1 MSKQRKH
8 SIFGYLFIL
17 FVSPFLFL
25 LVLVPKA
32 QSKEKVEVQQKR
44 AVLLFVGDLM
54 GHLPQL
60 NSAKTDS
67 GYNFSP
73 VYSYVESYISNAD
86 FSIGNLETV
95 LAGKERGFSGY
106 PMFNSPDEY
115 AHALKEV
122 GFDMLMTINNHSIDQ
137 GVFGIKET
145 IKKLNTLGMPYEG
158 TFASPQDA
166 DSIRIFSINGIR
178 IAFVGFSYGL
188 NGNML
193 PEEYKYATALIDTT
207 LIKQKIQRAKALSP
221 DAIITYFHFG
231 QEYKRIENEF
241 QRSIVKVA
249 IASGSDVVW
258 ASHPHVLQPIEWYKS
273 GNDSIPVAYSLGNF
287 ISNQRDRYTDTGAM
301 LCLTIDKDTTT
312 RVSKVSVIPT
322 WVFKGLINNKTEY
335 RILPLND
342 TTSFNHSF
350 LTPSDSKRIREAY
363 KESIEILNKR
373 GAFVGASK

>member
-1 MSKQRKH
+1 M
-8 SIFGYLFIL
+8 YLFIL

-32 QSKEKVEVQQKR
+32 QSKEKVEVHQNR

-54 GHLPQL
+54 CHLPQL

-73 VYSYVESYISNAD
+73 FYTYVQSCLSGAD
-86 FSIGNLETV
+86 FTVGNLETV
-95 LAGKERGFSGY
+95 LAGKERNFTGY

-122 GFDMLMTINNHSIDQ
+122 GFDLLMTINNHSLDR
-137 GVFGIKET
+137 GVIGIKET
-145 IKKLNTLGMPYEG
+145 QKKLNALGISYEG
-158 TFASPQDA
+158 TFASEQDA
-166 DSIRIFSINGIR
+166 DSIRIFTVNGIR

-188 NGNML
+188 NGNVM
-193 PEEYKYATALIDTT
+193 PKEHNYAAALIDTKH
-207 LIKQKIQRAKALSP
+207 IKQKIKKAKDLAP

-241 QRSIVKVA
+241 QRGIVKVA
-249 IASGSDVVW
+249 IDAGSDAVW
-258 ASHPHVLQPIEWYKS
+258 ASHPHVLQPIQWYKS

-287 ISNQRDRYTDTGAM
+287 ISNQRERYTDTGAM
-301 LCLTIDKDTTT
+301 LYLTIDKDTTT
-312 RVSKVSVIPT
+312 RVSSVSVIPT
-322 WVFKGLINNKTEY
+322 WVFKGAINNRTEY
-335 RILPLND
+335 RILPLDD
-342 TTSFNHSF
+342 TTASFNHNF
-350 LTPSDSKRIREAY
+350 LTASDSKRIRQAY